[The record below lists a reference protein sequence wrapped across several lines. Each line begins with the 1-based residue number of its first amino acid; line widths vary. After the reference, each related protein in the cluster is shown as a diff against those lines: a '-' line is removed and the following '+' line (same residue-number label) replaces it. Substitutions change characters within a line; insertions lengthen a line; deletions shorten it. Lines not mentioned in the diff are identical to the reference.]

1 MSEQM
6 DKQEP
11 ATPYKLEEA
20 RKKGQVGRSTELVS
34 FSALLVLLIGT
45 LSVLPSLAR
54 SVAEHV
60 SWWLANAHQL
70 ARDNAVL
77 QHHSARIATEISAFL
92 GPIVLAAICLA
103 VVVSIAHAGV
113 VLSSFPLKPDFSKL
127 NPANGFKRIFSR
139 KNLIELVKLIVKLV
153 LFGTATAMIWPSSA
167 LQLAELIH
175 LNATEVAADWRQLA
189 LRLAVAFLIVFALS
203 ALFDLWF
210 SKRDFARQM
219 RMSRRDLKDE
229 HRRKEGDPEI
239 KAKRRRNQLELM
251 KRLAGMSKV
260 KTADVIVTNPTHV
273 AVALRYR
280 PQEMSVP
287 VTITM
292 GRGMIAKTI
301 LMLARRHRI
310 PIVRRPPLARALL
323 RKGSPGAG
331 IPLEKQAEVAA
342 VYRWV
347 ITLPG
352 NKVLA

>member
-20 RKKGQVGRSTELVS
+20 RKKGQVSRSMEMVS
-34 FSALLVLLIGT
+34 FASLLAILLGLLFVLPALARATSEHTTWWLTNAHILASDW
-45 LSVLPSLAR
+45 SVLRQHAWRVLTD
-54 SVAEHV
+54 VAYY
-60 SWWLANAHQL
+60 
-70 ARDNAVL
+70 
-77 QHHSARIATEISAFL
+77 L
-92 GPIVLAAICLA
+92 GPVVIAAMCLA
-103 VVVSIAHAGV
+103 IVVSIAHAGV
-113 VLSSFPLKPDFSKL
+113 VLSSFPLKPDFTKL
-127 NPANGFKRIFSR
+127 NPVNGFKRIFSK
-139 KNLIELVKLIVKLV
+139 KNLIELAKLIVKLT
-153 LFGTATAMIWPSSA
+153 LFIAASVAIWPAVVEQFADFLNLTSA
-167 LQLAELIH
+167 Q
-175 LNATEVAADWRQLA
+175 VAPGWRQLA
-189 LRLAVAFLIVFALS
+189 LKIAAAFLVVFALS

-251 KRLAGMSKV
+251 KRLAGMKQV
-260 KTADVIVTNPTHV
+260 KNADVIVTNPTHV

-280 PQEMSVP
+280 PNEMMVP
-287 VTITM
+287 VTVTM
-292 GRGMIAKTI
+292 GRGFVAKAIVTI
-301 LMLARRHRI
+301 ARRHRI
-310 PIVRRPPLARALL
+310 PVLRKPPLARALV

-347 ITLPG
+347 LTLPG